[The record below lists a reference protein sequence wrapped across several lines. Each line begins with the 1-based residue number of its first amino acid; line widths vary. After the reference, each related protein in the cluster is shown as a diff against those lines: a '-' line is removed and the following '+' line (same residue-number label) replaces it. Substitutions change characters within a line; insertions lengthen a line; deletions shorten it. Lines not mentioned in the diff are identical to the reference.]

1 MKPLKILLVEDD
13 TDYQNIFKDDVE
25 VFKNQPNNMDV
36 DFEIAENVREA
47 VTKIDESYH
56 GADESYHGAI
66 IDLQLS
72 GNEEGGNEIVQILYE
87 EFTKIPI
94 IFVTS
99 FADSVN
105 NHPSVIKI
113 RRREDGSYH
122 SDLLLFQQI
131 RDIGLTYIIGGGGLI
146 ETQLREVFLE
156 NLLPQIDTWIRYGE
170 TYKETDPKRTEKAL
184 LRYTLNHLFQRLE
197 ADNELFLPIEFYLYP
212 PLPDKITTGSMVKEN
227 NQWFVVLSPACDL
240 VFRNGQFGTER
251 ILFVEIEK
259 EADIVSRVLKR
270 SQKITDEE
278 KEKKVKENILQFFE
292 TEEEVDIVNRVLNHL
307 KRITDEQKKEEK
319 KNDMLQKISGDN
331 YAFYYHWLPPVK
343 FNISEGGHLDFEG
356 GFLNFRKLEALPLK
370 KFRARFKDPL
380 IQISPFFVK
389 DIVSRFSSYY
399 ARQGQPDIDSTDFA
413 TRYTT

>member
-1 MKPLKILLVEDD
+1 MNPLKILFVEDD
-13 TDYQNIFKDDVE
+13 KEQQDTFKDDVE
-25 VFKNQPNNMDV
+25 VFQKQSNNV
-36 DFEIAENVREA
+36 SVSFEIAENVREA

-56 GADESYHGAI
+56 GTDESYHGAI

-105 NHPSVIKI
+105 RHPSVINI

-122 SDLLLFQQI
+122 TDLLLFQQL
-131 RDIGLTYIIGGGGLI
+131 RDIGLTHIIGGGGLI
-146 ETQLREVFLE
+146 ETQLRGVFLE

-212 PLPDKITTGSMVKEN
+212 PLPDKITTGSVVKEN
-227 NQWFVVLSPACDL
+227 DKWFVVLSPACDL
-240 VFRNGQFGTER
+240 VARGGGQFTER
-251 ILFVEIEK
+251 ILFVEVEK
-259 EADIVSRVLKR
+259 ETDIVDKALNRLR
-270 SQKITDEE
+270 RITDEE
-278 KEKKVKENILQFFE
+278 EKEKVKEDILQRLSH
-292 TEEEVDIVNRVLNHL
+292 NNH
-307 KRITDEQKKEEK
+307 
-319 KNDMLQKISGDN
+319 
-331 YAFYYHWLPPVK
+331 AFYYHWLPPVK
-343 FNISEGGHLDFEG
+343 FNIPEGGHLDFEG

-380 IQISPFFVK
+380 IQISPSFVK

-399 ARQGQPDIDSTDFA
+399 ARQGQPDIDSEDFV
-413 TRYTT
+413 TRYTN